1 MIDPELDDA
10 LIILLVKGLIRPC
23 GLKNG
28 EILYECTP
36 HSELSDEA
44 KAFRAYLNGLDRP
57 RPAQLAVVM

>member
-10 LIILLVKGLIRPC
+10 LIMLLVEGLIRPC

-36 HSELSDEA
+36 DSELSEA
-44 KAFRAYLNGLDRP
+44 RAYSAYLHGLDRP
-57 RPAQLAVVM
+57 VRPN